1 MWKSLL
7 FILLYFFVS
16 LVGAHSGRTDA
27 YGGHNKTSDGTYH
40 YHNSGTIG
48 NGSGDWSIVTW
59 LVLLFILFIIGSF
72 IWAYFTEEEN
82 DRTPVSNV
90 RREDSNPARATR
102 SSDTKKRGESS
113 TAARAAREASSS
125 DAQSRGE
132 NSTAARAARA
142 ASSSDPKSRGQES
155 TAVKAAKAASS
166 TSTSASETED
176 LYFDNIKGSHKEK
189 PSKDDSNE
197 DDDDD
202 LYFDNRVKK

>member
-1 MWKSLL
+1 MSRTLIFL
-7 FILLYFFVS
+7 PLYFLAG
-16 LVGAHSGRTDA
+16 LVNAHSGRTDA
-27 YGGHNKTSDGTYH
+27 YGGHNKYSDGTYH
-40 YHNSGTIG
+40 YHNSGTMG
-48 NGSGDWSIVTW
+48 NDSGDWSIFTW
-59 LVLLFILFIIGSF
+59 LIVLFLLYIIGLFIWTCFKD
-72 IWAYFTEEEN
+72 EEDN
-82 DRTPVSNV
+82 KTPISNV

-132 NSTAARAARA
+132 NSTAVRAARE
-142 ASSSDPKSRGQES
+142 ASSSGPKSRGQES
-155 TAVKAAKAASS
+155 TAVKAAREASS
-166 TSTSASETED
+166 STTSASETED

-197 DDDDD
+197 DDD